1 MEACW
6 ECGTVGEVHHHHPVP
21 KSRGGTRTIP
31 LCLLCHGK
39 AHGRDGGMTT
49 TALSKEAVAKKRAR
63 GELAQGHPPLGMM
76 LGPDGLKLVVNPDEV
91 PFLARA
97 LALLRADTSVRATA
111 DILSQEGYRTRKGGP
126 IHKTTIQRLKKHYK
140 ADLLT
145 KPDVDSDGQATLP
158 L

>member
-1 MEACW
+1 M
-6 ECGTVGEVHHHHPVP
+6 
-21 KSRGGTRTIP
+21 
-31 LCLLCHGK
+31 
-39 AHGRDGGMTT
+39 
-49 TALSKEAVAKKRAR
+49 
-63 GELAQGHPPLGMM
+63 GMM